1 MEKIT
6 RHQRRIKL
14 MQILFAFQFNP
25 QTMFGLINNKDEEK
39 FFKNIL
45 IFLPEIDAKIQN
57 QAKERP
63 IKDIAKIDLSILRLV
78 IYEQITEKIAKNIL
92 INEAVEL
99 AKEFSD
105 QNSYAFINAVLEK
118 ILLNDNKKNA
128 KK

>member
-1 MEKIT
+1 
-6 RHQRRIKL
+6 